1 MNGQELAAELAPRR
15 WQELLALLYAAR
27 CLRPACMLSDACIAA
42 LRRAL
47 CVDNALPLALG
58 AQPPA
63 LALA

>member
-1 MNGQELAAELAPRR
+1 MYLL

-27 CLRPACMLSDACIAA
+27 CLRPACALADACVAA

-47 CVDNALPLALG
+47 CVDNVLPLALG